1 MNELEP
7 AGNELPPPVRRDDM
21 FYSTRRVATAAA
33 SASILIGS
41 IVLGG
46 CSSGSNATVTHNPP
60 LSTFGGKSTARSAV
74 QSAIL
79 VASTSNGNAVPG
91 GPTPAS
97 IARSVLAAIQGR
109 HALAATGPCVSGKK
123 SSQATQSNGSTTTT
137 TDLFYDVLCAT
148 LESEEVVNIDSLAT
162 TTTTGTGTISTF
174 DRTGTLTSY
183 HQLAI
188 SSAND
193 PTAQTVNVT
202 DTASATITGAA
213 LASVGASC
221 TGAQN
226 SPTMS
231 CSAAM
236 YGTSGSTTFGQA
248 LALSGTAG
256 TGGAANAVT
265 FNIAF
270 YGAGITGINLST
282 SGWAVTGVSAFNS
295 ANGAYNYTT
304 TGTTG
309 SGTFSLTDSLYTYT
323 VTGTLSA
330 TGLAVTIVRNTDP
343 IATAT
348 VDRAGN
354 GSITY
359 ADGTSD
365 VIWGNVVG
373 V

>member
-1 MNELEP
+1 
-7 AGNELPPPVRRDDM
+7 M
-21 FYSTRRVATAAA
+21 FYSPRRVVTAAA
-33 SASILIGS
+33 SASILFGS
-41 IVLGG
+41 IVLAG
-46 CSSGSNATVTHNPP
+46 CSSGSNATITHNPP

-79 VASTSNGNAVPG
+79 VASTSTGNKLPG

-97 IARSVLAAIQGR
+97 IARVVLDAMRGR
-109 HALAATGPCVSGKK
+109 HVSGATGPCVAGKK
-123 SSQATQSNGSTTTT
+123 SSQITETDGSTTTT
-137 TDLFYDVLCAT
+137 TDLYYDALCAT
-148 LESEEVVNIDSLAT
+148 LEEEEIVNIDHLT
-162 TTTTGTGTISTF
+162 GTITTGTGKISTY

-188 SSAND
+188 STTND
-193 PTAQTVNVT
+193 PAAQTVNVT
-202 DTASATITGAA
+202 DTASATVGGAA
-213 LASVGASC
+213 LASVGSSC

-236 YGTSGSTTFGQA
+236 YGTAGSTTFGQA
-248 LALSGTAG
+248 IALTGTAG
-256 TGGAANAVT
+256 TGGANNVVT
-265 FNIAF
+265 FNVAF
-270 YGAGITGINLST
+270 YGAGITGIVLATN
-282 SGWAVTGVSAFNS
+282 GWGVTGVSAFNS
-295 ANGAYNYTT
+295 ANGTYTYTT
-304 TGTTG
+304 TGMTG
-309 SGTFSLTDSLYTYT
+309 SGTFSMTDSLYTYT
-323 VTGTLSA
+323 VTGTLTA

-348 VDRAGN
+348 VDSAGN

>member
-1 MNELEP
+1 ML
-7 AGNELPPPVRRDDM
+7 
-21 FYSTRRVATAAA
+21 YSTRRVVTAAA

-41 IVLGG
+41 IVLAG
-46 CSSGSNATVTHNPP
+46 CSSGSNATITHNPP

-97 IARSVLAAIQGR
+97 IARSVLAAIRGR
-109 HALAATGPCVSGKK
+109 HVSAATGPCVNGKK
-123 SSQATQSNGSTTTT
+123 SSQATQANGSTTTT
-137 TDLFYDVLCAT
+137 TDLYYDALCAT
-148 LESEEVVNIDSLAT
+148 LEEEEIVNIDTLT
-162 TTTTGTGTISTF
+162 GPTTTGTGTISTL
-174 DRTGTLTSY
+174 DRTGALTSY

-188 SSAND
+188 SSSND
-193 PTAQTVNVT
+193 PATQTVNVT
-202 DTASATITGAA
+202 DTASATVGGTA
-213 LASVGASC
+213 LASVGTSC

-226 SPTMS
+226 SATMT

-248 LALSGTAG
+248 LALTGTAG
-256 TGGAANAVT
+256 TGGANNGVT
-265 FNIAF
+265 FNLAF
-270 YGAGITGINLST
+270 YGAGITGISLTTN
-282 SGWAVTGVSAFNS
+282 GWTVTGVSAFNS
-295 ANGAYNYTT
+295 ATGSYSYTT

-309 SGTFSLTDSLYTYT
+309 SGTFSLTDALYTYT